1 MIAPT
6 NKQNSKKP
14 ISVQNPPNNSDH
26 KQNHNDCASPT
37 ATTLLFYL
45 FEPILF
51 NDSHYSKR
59 HWTFVKESI
68 VDINKSLD
76 KYKELVSFL

>member
-1 MIAPT
+1 M
-6 NKQNSKKP
+6 SKP
-14 ISVQNPPNNSDH
+14 IINLYWFKRDLRIIDNVPLQMSCDEEVP
-26 KQNHNDCASPT
+26 
-37 ATTLLFYL
+37 TLLFYL

-68 VDINKSLD
+68 VDIQIFRNI
-76 KYKELVSFL
+76 